1 MKQATAWFVLALI
14 LAYGCVAPPT
24 GTLGPT
30 PPGNGGSGD
39 AGGPPDDYFTA
50 KELFDLNVYPILA
63 SKCTPCHTQGANSA
77 PIWLGAEESSS
88 YAKIEG
94 YPKPLIAHPDN
105 SLLRLKGE
113 HTGPALAVE
122 DDTLL
127 TEWLLKE
134 VDERGLFGDP
144 TFEPDPGAGGAGGE
158 GGAGGAGGGGGGG
171 PVSDTT
177 LLEALEEFGACM
189 QWKDWESTGM
199 VNLPDQ
205 PTAAGACKACHFA
218 GMGGNWL
225 SGDSA
230 ATFEKN
236 RLFPYIL
243 KIAVGTV
250 DETGAFMD
258 LVPARRHIDKGKES
272 QMCDQEPCHPMFLLS
287 PEMETAVENFFL
299 LSYARWKQGLCEP

>member
-14 LAYGCVAPPT
+14 LAYGCVEPPQGGLVPAPP
-24 GTLGPT
+24 GQ
-30 PPGNGGSGD
+30 GGSAGEG
-39 AGGPPDDYFTA
+39 GGPPDDYFTA
-50 KELFDLNVYPILA
+50 KELFDLNVYPIFD
-63 SKCTPCHTQGANSA
+63 SKCTPCHTQGANAA

-113 HTGPALAVE
+113 HTGPALAIE
-122 DDTLL
+122 DDFLVA
-127 TEWLLKE
+127 EWLMKE

-158 GGAGGAGGGGGGG
+158 GGEGGAGGEGGG
-171 PVSDTT
+171 PVNDTT
-177 LLEALEEFGACM
+177 LLQALEAFGACM

-199 VNLPDQ
+199 VDLPNQ
-205 PTAAGACKACHFA
+205 LTAAGACKSCHFA

-225 SGDSA
+225 SGDPVE
-230 ATFEKN
+230 TFEKN
-236 RLFPYIL
+236 RLFPYVL

-250 DETGAFMD
+250 NEVGAFSD
-258 LVPARRHIDKGKES
+258 LVPARRHIDKGIES
-272 QMCDQEPCHPMFLLS
+272 QMCDAEPCHPAFLLS